1 MSKPERVTCA
11 AVPDRPLLYSQAMK
25 ANGFLFLSGQGPIDA
40 DDRLVGDGDV
50 VAQTRQAFLNI
61 KALAEAAGASLADV
75 VKLTIYLTDRG
86 NTAVVRPVRAEFFH
100 APDYPAL
107 TVVGNIGL
115 ASPEWLVEIEAVIA
129 LS

>member
-1 MSKPERVTCA
+1 MTKRERVICA

-25 ANGFLFLSGQGPIDA
+25 ANGFVFLAGQGPIDA
-40 DDRLVGDGDV
+40 EDRLVGEGDV
-50 VAQTRQAFLNI
+50 VAQARQAFLNI
-61 KALAEAAGASLADV
+61 KALAEAAGAGMDDI
-75 VKLTIYLTDRG
+75 VKLTVYLTDRA
-86 NTAVVRPVRAEFFH
+86 NTAVVRPVRAEFFT

-129 LS
+129 LP

>member
-1 MSKPERVTCA
+1 MAKLEHITCA
-11 AVPDRPLLYSQAMK
+11 AVPDRPLLYSQAIK

-40 DDRLVGDGDV
+40 EDRLVGEGDV

-61 KALAEAAGASLADV
+61 KALAEAAGASMADV
-75 VKLTIYLTDRG
+75 IKLTIYLTDRA
-86 NTAVVRPVRAEFFH
+86 NTAVVRPVRAEFFT

-129 LS
+129 LP